1 MLHEKLLSLFQKGS
15 FHQIISLVEEANVTP
30 ESDPT
35 SSHFYAAALF
45 KTGAISQ
52 ASDILE
58 SLESALDSNV
68 DYLSLYGATLR
79 RLGDLSKAEYFLKKA
94 ISISPESISCQNNY
108 ANLLIDL
115 QKYDQAR
122 AILESLLSK
131 NPDYNDARVNLNRL
145 DFKTQPTPN
154 NLRHTSSEVND
165 STYLKA
171 SLDPLLLSF
180 SPKEVNEFGRLDRSK
195 LVPSSNELVELL
207 PSPSEASAAADLIK
221 TARQAFSEKNYIFS
235 LKLCSRTYEV
245 IGPNATIFDCACDC
259 YISLGKYRE
268 AEICALQAILI
279 ESPTAKLCMN
289 LATLASLRN
298 DLKLAE
304 MYLDRASGIDPSHPQ
319 LHLLRSNLQKINS
332 KETTPYEFLTNWNDR
347 DLSKT

>member
-1 MLHEKLLSLFQKGS
+1 MLHEKLLNLFQKGS
-15 FHQIISLVEEANVTP
+15 FHQIISLVQEANVTP

-79 RLGDLSKAEYFLKKA
+79 RLGNLSKAEYFLKKA

-122 AILESLLSK
+122 SILETLLSQ

-145 DFKTQPTPN
+145 DFKTESTPDD
-154 NLRHTSSEVND
+154 LSHTSSKVD
-165 STYLKA
+165 PSTHSKA

-207 PSPSEASAAADLIK
+207 PSPSDASAAADLIK
-221 TARQAFSEKNYIFS
+221 TARQALTEKNYLFS
-235 LKLCSRTYEV
+235 LKLCSQAYNV
-245 IGPNATIFDCACDC
+245 IGPNATIFDCACDS
-259 YISLGKYRE
+259 YIALGKYRE
-268 AEICALQAILI
+268 AEICALQAIFI

-298 DLKLAE
+298 DLHLAE

-319 LHLLRSNLQKINS
+319 LHMLRLNLQKIKS
-332 KETTPYEFLTNWNDR
+332 KAVTSYEFSIDWKDK
-347 DLSKT
+347 DLSTP